1 VIINIRGTSG
11 SGKTTLTRK
20 VMELYKSKSAVRVPD
35 RKRPIGYIY
44 QHPHGGRPLGV
55 IGHYETAC
63 GGCDTITDQDHI
75 YELVRKSHEAGM
87 DVLYEGLLISAEVN
101 RAVKLH
107 QDGLPL
113 LTVAL
118 NTPLEVC
125 LASIN
130 ERRMADFNKR
140 LAKAEAENAERAAKG
155 RKLIELPEPKGEVNP
170 KNTASKFSGV
180 KTSMKRLEEAGV
192 RAVWA
197 DRDGGLEIIRKELG
211 L

>member
-1 VIINIRGTSG
+1 MIINIRGTSG

-44 QHPHGGRPLGV
+44 QHPNGGRPLGV
-55 IGHYETAC
+55 IGHYEKAC

-75 YELVRKSHEAGM
+75 YELVRKSHAAGM

-197 DRDGGLEIIRKELG
+197 NREEGLQLIKEELG

>member
-1 VIINIRGTSG
+1 MIINIRGTSG

-20 VMELYKSKSAVRVPD
+20 VMELYRSKSAVRVPD

-44 QHPHGGRPLGV
+44 QHPAGGRPLGV

-75 YELVRKSHEAGM
+75 YELVRKTHAAGM

-130 ERRMADFNKR
+130 ERRDADFQRR
-140 LAKAEAENAERAAKG
+140 LAKIEAENAERAAKG
-155 RKLIELPEPKGEVNP
+155 RKLLELPEPKGDVNP

-197 DRDGGLEIIRKELG
+197 SRDEGLEIIRKELG